1 MKNFFVL
8 LLAIGLTSCEEKPSL
23 QKYFVKSAEKK
34 NFIAL
39 DVSSSLFNIDTKK
52 LTPSEKATLASFDKV
67 NVIAFKKDGKNNMAY
82 QKEVQEVKDLLKD
95 TVFQPLIKLNGQG
108 KNASIMLVGSEN
120 EIDELVLFGN
130 KNDLGFTVV
139 RVLGNDMKPENA
151 MEFLKLLQKSSINI
165 EQLQPVLD
173 IVNTK
178 KEKEKQKK

>member
-1 MKNFFVL
+1 MKKYIVL
-8 LLAIGLTSCEEKPSL
+8 FAIIGLVSCEEKPTL

-34 NFIAL
+34 DFVAV

-52 LTPSEKATLASFDKV
+52 LTPSEKEALASFDKV
-67 NVIAFKKDGKNNMAY
+67 NVIAFKKDSKNTSAY
-82 QKEVQEVKDLLKD
+82 LKEVQEVKKLLKD

-108 KNASIMLVGSEN
+108 KNASIMLVGNEN

-130 KNDLGFTVV
+130 KSDLGFTVV

-173 IVNTK
+173 IVDTK
-178 KEKEKQKK
+178 KEKDKQKK